1 MELSALQIVLIFL
14 FHVCAGWAVCWM
26 NFKRIDR

>member
-14 FHVCAGWAVCWM
+14 VFAGWAVCWM
-26 NFKRIDR
+26 NFRRIDR